1 MHTLFLLVPEPLL
14 LPLLLLLAHQALKD
28 EFAEKEPQLDAIQ
41 SLGNVLADYSG
52 PTTSSEAVRAK
63 LSDTSTAWKDL
74 LEALDRREAVLRT
87 GWDRAKDYS
96 DRLRDFMQWLQGVE
110 AELEEPEKMD
120 GDPRDISKQLTK
132 TKVGGCLDE
141 CVSEGACWCV
151 GNVHMRTYIILCM
164 YVRMYIRM
172 LVCMQI
178 PYVLALSIVGLILH
192 ILKMVQH
199 VCICVCVDVLDIV
212 LMWCHA
218 FRAFVLTPL
227 LTSLIW
233 RPS

>member
-110 AELEEPEKMD
+110 AELEEREKMD

-132 TKVGGCLDE
+132 TKVGAWAGAWVKGHVGVLVMYI
-141 CVSEGACWCV
+141 CVHTHVCMYICWCV
-151 GNVHMRTYIILCM
+151 CKYHTY
-164 YVRMYIRM
+164 
-172 LVCMQI
+172 
-178 PYVLALSIVGLILH
+178 
-192 ILKMVQH
+192 
-199 VCICVCVDVLDIV
+199 
-212 LMWCHA
+212 
-218 FRAFVLTPL
+218 L
-227 LTSLIW
+227 LFQLWDLFCTF
-233 RPS
+233 